1 MNVEVPIQIC
11 NLLLDS
17 LQEYI
22 FTIYLNFLQVIF
34 SFQLSL
40 F

>member
-17 LQEYI
+17 LKEYI